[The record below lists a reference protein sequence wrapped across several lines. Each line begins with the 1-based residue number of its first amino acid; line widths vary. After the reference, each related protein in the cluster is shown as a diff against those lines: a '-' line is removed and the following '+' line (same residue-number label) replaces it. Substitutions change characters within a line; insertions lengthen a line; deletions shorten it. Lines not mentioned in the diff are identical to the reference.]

1 MIRPFILLLLI
12 AVVGPCTAVQVPSE
26 IGRWKLAAALKLR
39 DEGEK
44 AAAYDKLEVAMLWF
58 PDSPSLLV
66 QRAQWRLADGEPEA
80 ALADCDQAL
89 EAGGKRLFWLLV
101 HAQFMW
107 DAGEF
112 GRAVDDWE
120 QINAQSERTG
130 KPSREHALNGL
141 AYAQALDKVDLEDA
155 LMHASA
161 ALELEPGNSAILDTR
176 GYILHLLGRNEEAL
190 DDLNA
195 AVKGMDAN
203 LAAIRQALSSQRI
216 VADGEPT
223 SLEPKAIQ
231 QVKREQGQLA
241 STPAEILASAAQSAA
256 VGHYHRA
263 LALAALDRTD
273 EANEDLAIV
282 RKLIGREPDETL
294 F

>member
-1 MIRPFILLLLI
+1 
-12 AVVGPCTAVQVPSE
+12 VQVPNE

-39 DEGEK
+39 DDGEK

-58 PDSPSLLV
+58 PDSPSLLI
-66 QRAQWRLADGEPEA
+66 QRAEWRLADGEREA

-89 EAGGKRLFWLLV
+89 EAGGNRLFWLQV

-112 GRAVDDWE
+112 ARAADDWK
-120 QINAQSERTG
+120 QINALSERTG
-130 KPSREHALNGL
+130 KPSREMALNGL
-141 AYAQALDKVDLEDA
+141 AYAQALAKVDLEDA
-155 LMHASA
+155 LQHADE
-161 ALELEPGNSAILDTR
+161 ALRLEPGNEAILDTR
-176 GYILHLLGRNEEAL
+176 GYILHLQDRNEEAV

-203 LAAIRQALSSQRI
+203 LAAVRKALFSKRGAAS
-216 VADGEPT
+216 AEPI
-223 SLEPKAIQ
+223 SAEPKAIQ
-231 QVKREQGQLA
+231 QVKREHGELG
-241 STPAEILASAAQSAA
+241 STRAEILASAARSAA

-263 LALAALDRTD
+263 LALAALERTE
-273 EANEDLAIV
+273 EANEDLAIA
-282 RKLIGREPDETL
+282 RQLIGREPDETL